1 MDFGSTVH
9 LHDIPLCATPK
20 PLNSGDGGEYIVGEM
35 TKPQQAA
42 LRSRDRVQAKV
53 RTANPYG
60 WDEKR
65 QLIDHAKGSPW
76 WLRVIEL
83 RVVQDP

>member
-1 MDFGSTVH
+1 M
-9 LHDIPLCATPK
+9 
-20 PLNSGDGGEYIVGEM
+20 GEM

-53 RTANPYG
+53 RTAYPYG

-65 QLIDHAKGSPW
+65 QLIDHAKGFRCVP
-76 WLRVIEL
+76 
-83 RVVQDP
+83 VVAPSHRTESRTRLVGGMMIG